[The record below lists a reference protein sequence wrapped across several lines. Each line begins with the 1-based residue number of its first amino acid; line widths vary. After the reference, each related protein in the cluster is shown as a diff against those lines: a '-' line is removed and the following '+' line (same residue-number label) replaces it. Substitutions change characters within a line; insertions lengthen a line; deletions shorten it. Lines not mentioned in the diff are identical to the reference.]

1 MEKFIIKSEDLINGQ
16 EEKIGEIL
24 LRERVLTRDLLI
36 KAIEIQKEKS
46 KSWEA
51 CLLWNILIEDFWV
64 DLALI
69 ELHFAKHILIP
80 RISRK
85 IISTIENEK
94 YIKLT
99 LEKIWADIKRRI
111 FEELF
116 IMNISYER
124 NIKNSKLKVII
135 SGESEKTEILKQQ
148 LWNNISWFMD
158 IWFSYVDKSLLVEDI
173 GFSYKIWGD
182 LCINRSQRDIMTD
195 LKSFILSIL
204 GTFKN

>member
-1 MEKFIIKSEDLINGQ
+1 MLNQIQNIN
-16 EEKIGEIL
+16 
-24 LRERVLTRDLLI
+24 LI
-36 KAIEIQKEKS
+36 KIVNKYEVNK
-46 KSWEA
+46 
-51 CLLWNILIEDFWV
+51 
-64 DLALI
+64 
-69 ELHFAKHILIP
+69 
-80 RISRK
+80 
-85 IISTIENEK
+85 NEK